1 MGNLY
6 FFVVNRLWL
15 TCAGNNGSGTAARP
29 HAPEA
34 GRKRREN
41 AKARGSRQGGR
52 NRIVRKLLENS
63 QFTDLWEYGIIE
75 KYRQRR
81 EGKEFMDY
89 DNQLGNHQENQQD
102 QQDQQA
108 QYSYRQEDQQGQY
121 GNGQGFYQG
130 QEQFQQVKDP
140 GHSSMALASMIMG
153 ILGILTSCCCYGG
166 MIFGGLGITFALL
179 SNTEGRFKGY
189 GLAGLITSII
199 ALVLAVL
206 ALVVIMM
213 LGMTS
218 ELGGY

>member
-1 MGNLY
+1 M
-6 FFVVNRLWL
+6 RQ
-15 TCAGNNGSGTAARP
+15 
-29 HAPEA
+29 
-34 GRKRREN
+34 KRF
-41 AKARGSRQGGR
+41 
-52 NRIVRKLLENS
+52 VRKLLENS
-63 QFTDLWEYGIIE
+63 QFTDLREYGIIE

-89 DNQLGNHQENQQD
+89 DNQLGNRQEPDPNSRQEYPQQGQYGGQENQQNQQGQYGSGQENQQD

-108 QYSYRQEDQQGQY
+108 QYSYRQEDQQAQY

-130 QEQFQQVKDP
+130 QEPLQQVKDP